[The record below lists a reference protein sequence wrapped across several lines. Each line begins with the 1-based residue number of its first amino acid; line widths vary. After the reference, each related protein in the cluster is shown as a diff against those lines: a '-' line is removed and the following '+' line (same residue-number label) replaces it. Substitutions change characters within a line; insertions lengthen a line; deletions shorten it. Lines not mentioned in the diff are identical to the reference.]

1 MGIMI
6 MSVRDSIISIQDI
19 EDPSV
24 VWRMLRSLYE
34 PRQSAR
40 KLMLNHKLYNMKMNM
55 GTSVND
61 FIWGIKDVVTQLAS
75 VGEVIQEKE
84 MVQVM
89 LGALPNSSESFIER
103 LLTQDQLPSFGILVG
118 KLLLDETRREFK
130 SGKREN
136 EALMLRKIQWTAPAS
151 SNS

>member
-1 MGIMI
+1 ML
-6 MSVRDSIISIQDI
+6 IQ
-19 EDPSV
+19 
-24 VWRMLRSLYE
+24 
-34 PRQSAR
+34 
-40 KLMLNHKLYNMKMNM
+40 KLYNMKINM

-61 FIWGIKDVVTQLAS
+61 FIWDIKDVVTQLAS
-75 VGEVIQEKE
+75 VGEVIQEEK

-89 LGALPNSSESFIER
+89 LGALPNSSESFIEG
-103 LLTQDQLPSFGILVG
+103 LLTQDQLPSFGNLVG
-118 KLLLDETRREFK
+118 KLLLDETTREFK